1 MSDCKT
7 NSKVYTKQLGFR
19 QGAAKMIN
27 RSVYNNHEDCE
38 LSGNTAENSSAKRIV
53 LITGAGKR
61 VGAAIARHC
70 HQQGMYLAIHYRKS
84 ANEAKALCQE
94 LNEKR
99 SNTAISLQADLKDI
113 KNHINLVNNIIE
125 KWGKLDV
132 LINNA
137 SSFYPTPLGKIT
149 ETNWEDLIGSNV
161 KAPLFLSQAATPY
174 LKKQNGS
181 IINLVDIQAQR
192 PLKNYLVYCIAK
204 AGLVML
210 TKTLAKELG
219 PFVRVNGIAPG
230 VVLWPDDKTA
240 FKPAIREKIIARSAL
255 KRAGTPEDIADTVSF
270 LINHANYITGQII
283 AVDGG
288 RSLGY

>member
-7 NSKVYTKQLGFR
+7 NAKV
-19 QGAAKMIN
+19 
-27 RSVYNNHEDCE
+27 
-38 LSGNTAENSSAKRIV
+38 V

-70 HQQGMYLAIHYRKS
+70 HQQGMRLAIHYRTS
-84 ANEAKALCQE
+84 ANEAETLCQA

-99 SNTAISLQADLKDI
+99 NDTAISLQADLKDI
-113 KNHINLVNNIIE
+113 KNHSNLINKIIE
-125 KWGKLDV
+125 RWGRLDV

-137 SSFYPTPLGKIT
+137 SSFYPTPLGRIT
-149 ETNWEDLIGSNV
+149 EANWADLIDSNL
-161 KAPLFLSQAATPY
+161 KAPLFLSQTAAPY
-174 LKKQNGS
+174 LSKQNAC

-192 PLKNYLVYCIAK
+192 PLKNYLVYCVAK

-219 PFVRVNGIAPG
+219 PLIRVNGIAPG
-230 VVLWPDDKTA
+230 VVLWPEDETT
-240 FKPAIREKIIARSAL
+240 FKPALREKIIARSAL
-255 KRAGTPEDIADTVSF
+255 KRAGTPEDIAYTVTF
-270 LINHANYITGQII
+270 LIKDANYITGQII

-288 RSLGY
+288 RSLDY